1 MRTKAIVGFVVTA
14 ALLAGGAA
22 GLAAPAQ
29 EYPGQPTKALVWVQ
43 NREAGDAIP
52 VFIQGS
58 ALVQSTP
65 VEVSALP
72 IVEARIVR
80 QAWEYREVTVPA
92 GQSLVA
98 LLTEAGEAGWEATGV
113 QVPSNGASV
122 LLLKR
127 PR

>member
-1 MRTKAIVGFVVTA
+1 MGFIVTTGTA
-14 ALLAGGAA
+14 VRAWAA
-22 GLAAPAQ
+22 VLAAPAQ

-43 NREAGDAIP
+43 NREPGDAIP
-52 VFIQGS
+52 VVIQGS
-58 ALVQSTP
+58 ALEQP
-65 VEVSALP
+65 LAVEVAALP
-72 IVEARIVR
+72 IVETRTVR